1 MATHV
6 HLPVIPVNPQEKHAQ
21 AIVDYA
27 VEANVLQHVRMNRW
41 LALDIGSFRVARF
54 NWVVFTFASAVLW
67 AFVIGVMASEQKD
80 AEGAKFNGALKVFA
94 IWQKWITQNF
104 TWLYIGTQ
112 VCVVFLALCARQ
124 HRLCGVHHPDL
135 AKNATLPKFFLHNS
149 HQPLHTHIY
158 VVNHLTYVSL
168 LRTHGEFSSS
178 TWRFPVSAT

>member
-1 MATHV
+1 VSVIGTIRTPRSAPRLDRRYKVEGPSGIGTGSLIVSTMATHV

-135 AKNATLPKFFLHNS
+135 AKNATLPK
-149 HQPLHTHIY
+149 
-158 VVNHLTYVSL
+158 
-168 LRTHGEFSSS
+168 
-178 TWRFPVSAT
+178 